1 MLHKL
6 FLPKSKKRS
15 PILSIEMLFLA
26 NVIVVLLIFSRI
38 ASLKNHDLHILGF
51 ATDIN
56 TAALLEKTNFQRQQ
70 NGLSALSYNNVLSNA
85 AYQKAQDMFTDDYWA
100 HVAPD
105 GKTPWDFIIQNGYK
119 YSYAGENLAKDFNK
133 SGGVVS
139 AWMNSPSH
147 RANILNP
154 NYTEVGFAV
163 VNGNL
168 SGEETT
174 LVVQMFGQPE
184 SGVVKNDSVS
194 TPAEVTLANVETEN
208 TVDKKPASSLV
219 EKNQGDTPVVIS
231 KDSAQTILADT
242 PANIDLITINTDYVK
257 YFAYLIFGVFSF
269 SLIIDGVVAQKRGHL
284 RITGNTVFHLILF
297 LFSIF
302 FIYYLNNPQ
311 IL

>member
-15 PILSIEMLFLA
+15 PILSIEILFLA
-26 NVIVVLLIFSRI
+26 NVVMMLLIFSRI
-38 ASLKNHDLHILGF
+38 ASLRNHDLHILGF

-56 TAALLEKTNFQRQQ
+56 TKALLEQTNSQRQE

-85 AYQKAQDMFTDDYWA
+85 AYQKAQDMFDDDYWA

-133 SGGVVS
+133 SSSVVS

-154 NYTEVGFAV
+154 NYTEIGFAV
-163 VNGNL
+163 VNGTL

-184 SGVVKNDSVS
+184 SGVVKNDSVAV
-194 TPAEVTLANVETEN
+194 PDKVTLANVATEN
-208 TVDKKPASSLV
+208 TVDQQPALI
-219 EKNQGDTPVVIS
+219 EKNQGDSPVVIS
-231 KDSAQTILADT
+231 NDSAQTILTDT
-242 PANIDLITINTDYVK
+242 PANIDLITINTDYIK
-257 YFAYLIFGVFSF
+257 YFAYLIFGIFSF
-269 SLIIDGVVAQKRGHL
+269 SLVVDGVVAYKREHL
-284 RITGNTVFHLILF
+284 RITGNTVFHLMLF